1 MQSSISIL
9 KQCEVLEIT
18 RQSSTTLWRQV
29 KAGTFSPPIQIG
41 AKATGYIKDEV
52 NAVLTARSIGMSEKE
67 LKALVKKL
75 VAQRKERANRL
86 LETIAA

>member
-9 KQCEVLEIT
+9 KQSEVLEIT

-41 AKATGYIKDEV
+41 AKATGYIQDEV
-52 NAVLTARSIGMSEKE
+52 DAVLSARSIGMSDIE
-67 LKALVKKL
+67 LKNLVKKL
-75 VAQRKERANRL
+75 IAQRKERASRIL
-86 LETIAA
+86 KAVAA

>member
-1 MQSSISIL
+1 MQTSISIL
-9 KQCEVLEIT
+9 KQSEVLEIT

-41 AKATGYIKDEV
+41 AKATGYIKGEV
-52 NAVLTARSIGMSEKE
+52 DAVLSARSIGMPEKE

-75 VAQRKERANRL
+75 VAQRKERANKL
-86 LETIAA
+86 LEEIAA